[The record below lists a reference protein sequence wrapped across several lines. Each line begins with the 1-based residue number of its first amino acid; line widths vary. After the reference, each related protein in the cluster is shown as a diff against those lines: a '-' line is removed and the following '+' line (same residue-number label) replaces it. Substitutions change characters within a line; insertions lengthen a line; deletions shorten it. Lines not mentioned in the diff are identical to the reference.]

1 MSLEFLDV
9 QAAGRSGRFSPVA
22 RSPMERQAR
31 AAGARFD
38 VRDGWE
44 VAAGYSSPEQEAEAL
59 RSAAGWADTSH
70 LGKLELQ
77 TEPQAVRSL
86 VAEATDGARFELGQ
100 AQRVNGSWWCPLAPS
115 RLLVICDPSALA
127 HARGLLEGAT
137 AAPASL
143 VDVTTAFAALTI
155 AGPVARE
162 LFARFCALDLRPDN
176 APPGAVRP
184 GSVARQPGLVL
195 YEGHDRFLML
205 FGWAVAEYMWRQ
217 VQEAGRHLGA
227 IPVGV
232 DALKPEGA
240 RPEEMAG

>member
-9 QAAGRSGRFSPVA
+9 QAAARSERFSPIA

-31 AAGARFD
+31 AAGARFE

-44 VAAGYSSPEQEAEAL
+44 VAVVYSSPEEEAQAL

-77 TEPQAVRSL
+77 MAPQALRSI
-86 VAEATDGARFELGQ
+86 VAGATDGAPFELGR
-100 AQRVNGSWWCPLAPS
+100 AQRAAGSWWCALAPS
-115 RLLVICDPSALA
+115 RLLVICEPSALA
-127 HARGLLEGAT
+127 HTSALLEGAT
-137 AAPASL
+137 EAQASL

-162 LFARFCALDLRPDN
+162 LFARFCALDLRPDK

-195 YEGHDRFLML
+195 HEGRDRFLML
-205 FGWAVAEYMWRQ
+205 FGWAVAEYIWRQ

-227 IPVGV
+227 VPVGV
-232 DALKPEGA
+232 DALTPQHAPVEEVA
-240 RPEEMAG
+240 R